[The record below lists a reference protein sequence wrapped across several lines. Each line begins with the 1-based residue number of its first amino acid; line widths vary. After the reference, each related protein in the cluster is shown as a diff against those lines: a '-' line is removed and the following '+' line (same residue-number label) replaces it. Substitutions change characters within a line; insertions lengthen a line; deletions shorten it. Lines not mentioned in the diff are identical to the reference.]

1 MARGTCTFRQ
11 RDVTRAIRGAQ
22 AAGVTLRRVWIEADG
37 RIVLGLAYGQAEEDG
52 VLLTAEKQDNNE
64 WDEVLDETA

>member
-37 RIVLGLAYGQAEEDG
+37 RIVLGLAYGRAEEDG